1 MGSLNAAVEP
11 MLADEDVLGCALVD
25 RKHDRRSLIP
35 LAFVAVVM
43 AMAYALADFAG
54 VIVVGFIAGAVAA
67 WLHKRIS
74 APGSPRADLAT
85 GRSIVSVTPTAL
97 IFLGVRPPTLELT
110 GFSTDIARHDVAA
123 VHLGRSRLG
132 LDSMQVFF
140 VDGEMVQWT
149 FVRKPSG
156 PFISSIRDRYASR

>member
-1 MGSLNAAVEP
+1 MGSLNAAIEP
-11 MLADEDVLGCALVD
+11 MLADEAVLGCALVD

-35 LAFVAVVM
+35 LALIGVAM
-43 AMAYALADFAG
+43 TLAYAFADFAG
-54 VIVVGFIAGAVAA
+54 VIVIGLIAGAIAA

-74 APGSPRADLAT
+74 APDSPRADLAT

-97 IFLGVRPPTLELT
+97 IFFGVRPPTLELT
-110 GFSTDIARHDVAA
+110 GLSTDIARHDVAA

-140 VDGEMVQWT
+140 VDGDKVQWT

-156 PFISSIRDRYASR
+156 PFTSSVRDLYAVR